1 MMGNKRRLS
10 AEERLE
16 ELRERLAPTL
26 ASIGIQIHRDG
37 ERMKAAQAHR
47 RGDGPKAA

>member
-1 MMGNKRRLS
+1 MGKQQHLS
-10 AEERLE
+10 VEERLE

-26 ASIGIQIHRDG
+26 ASIGMQIHRDG

-47 RGDGPKAA
+47 RGAGPKAA